1 MNITL
6 IIVLVVAV
14 VIGLW
19 FLGTYNNF
27 IRLKNSINEAFST
40 MDVYLKKRW
49 DLVPNLIETV
59 KGYIEHEKG
68 VFESVV
74 ELRNKAYTS
83 LPDDEKITVNTQ
95 LTAGIAK
102 LLAVAEAHPDLKSSQ
117 NFLDLSG
124 QLSQIESDIANSRKY
139 YNAVVK
145 EYNNAV
151 QMVPSNIVAS
161 IFNYKTAKMYEI
173 DEAQR
178 ENVQVKF

>member
-1 MNITL
+1 M
-6 IIVLVVAV
+6 
-14 VIGLW
+14 
-19 FLGTYNNF
+19 
-27 IRLKNSINEAFST
+27 
-40 MDVYLKKRW
+40 
-49 DLVPNLIETV
+49 
-59 KGYIEHEKG
+59 
-68 VFESVV
+68 
-74 ELRNKAYTS
+74 
-83 LPDDEKITVNTQ
+83 
-95 LTAGIAK
+95 
-102 LLAVAEAHPDLKSSQ
+102 
-117 NFLDLSG
+117 DLSG